1 MRKAE
6 VLATLATIVCHQGSG
21 MIRRWAVRI
30 WFSCGQTCADR
41 RGKEVT
47 VRFRVQS
54 VVALVAG
61 TLVLSL
67 LVAVGG
73 PAAAKTQPSLASI
86 RHIVVL
92 MQENR
97 SADTYFGKL
106 NALQPA
112 YEAEPTTGNPN
123 PIAPGTIV
131 PFHKTSL
138 CESSDL
144 NHSWNGE
151 HQAWNNGAMDGF
163 TAANDISSANSD
175 PTDPTGSR
183 TMGYYTQA
191 DLPYYYSLYNT
202 FATGD
207 RYFQSV
213 LSQTFPNR
221 FYLLAGTSFGHIAN
235 DGPPPGGFPNK
246 TIFELLGNAH
256 VSWRI
261 YDSQFAFGSF
271 FSYVQKHAKRHV
283 FPISQYYLDAQ
294 NGHLPAVSFVDPI
307 FIGAPNTETDE
318 HPPSNV
324 QVGQSFAYN
333 VITKLEQ
340 SPNWKSSALF
350 LTYDENGGF
359 YDHVAPPAAVAPDAT
374 PPMLKPGD
382 TVAGFNQL
390 GPRVPVVVVSPFAK
404 AHYVSHVV
412 HDHTSITRFIETR
425 FNLPSLTARD
435 AASNPMLEF
444 FDFATVPFKSPPSF
458 PAPTVTPC

>member
-1 MRKAE
+1 M
-6 VLATLATIVCHQGSG
+6 
-21 MIRRWAVRI
+21 
-30 WFSCGQTCADR
+30 
-41 RGKEVT
+41 
-47 VRFRVQS
+47 RFRVQS
-54 VVALVAG
+54 LVLCVVATMVLGFLTAGGGRVAASAPA
-61 TLVLSL
+61 SL
-67 LVAVGG
+67 R
-73 PAAAKTQPSLASI
+73 SI
-86 RHIVVL
+86 KHIVVF

-97 SADTYFGKL
+97 SADTYFGQL

-123 PIAPGTIV
+123 PIATGTIV
-131 PFHKTSL
+131 PFHKTTL

-151 HQAWNNGAMDGF
+151 HQAWDSGAMDGF

-235 DGPPPGGFPNK
+235 DFPPSGGFPNK

-256 VSWRI
+256 VSWKI
-261 YDSQFAFGSF
+261 YDAQFPFGGL
-271 FSYVQKHAKRHV
+271 FSYVQKNKKHHV
-283 FPISQYYLDAQ
+283 FDISQYYRDAQ
-294 NGHLPAVSFVDPI
+294 RGKLPAVSFVDPI
-307 FIGAPNTETDE
+307 FLAGSNTETDE

-324 QVGQSFAYN
+324 QVGQNFAYH
-333 VITKLEQ
+333 VITALEQ
-340 SPNWKSSALF
+340 SRDWKSSALF

-359 YDHVAPPAAVAPDAT
+359 YDHVAPPAAVAPDAI

-382 TVAGFNQL
+382 TVAAFDQL

-425 FNLPSLTARD
+425 YHLPSLTARD
-435 AASNPMLEF
+435 AAADPMLEF
-444 FDFATVPFKSPPSF
+444 FDFSAAAFHVPPSF
-458 PAPTVTPC
+458 AAPTVTPC

>member
-1 MRKAE
+1 M
-6 VLATLATIVCHQGSG
+6 
-21 MIRRWAVRI
+21 
-30 WFSCGQTCADR
+30 
-41 RGKEVT
+41 
-47 VRFRVQS
+47 RFRVPS
-54 VVALVAG
+54 LVSLVAG
-61 TLVLSL
+61 TIVLSL
-67 LVAVGG
+67 LTAGGG
-73 PAAAKTQPSLASI
+73 PAAAAHASLRSI
-86 RHIVVL
+86 KHIVVF

-97 SADTYFGKL
+97 SADSYLGQL

-123 PIAPGTIV
+123 PIAAGTIV
-131 PFHKTSL
+131 PFHKTTL

-175 PTDPTGSR
+175 ATDPTGSR

-221 FYLLAGTSFGHIAN
+221 FYLLAGTSFGYIAN
-235 DGPPPGGFPNK
+235 DFPPAGGFPNK

-256 VSWRI
+256 VSWKI
-261 YDSQFAFGSF
+261 YDAQVPFGGL
-271 FSYVQKHAKRHV
+271 FSYVQKHAKHHV
-283 FPISQYYLDAQ
+283 FGISQYFTDAQ
-294 NGHLPAVSFVDPI
+294 SGKLPAVSFVDPI
-307 FIGAPNTETDE
+307 FLAAANTETDE

-333 VITKLEQ
+333 VITALEQ
-340 SPNWKSSALF
+340 SKDWKASALF

-359 YDHVAPPAAVAPDAT
+359 YDHVAPPAAVAPDAI

-382 TVAGFNQL
+382 TVAGFDQL
-390 GPRVPVVVVSPFAK
+390 GPRVPVVVVSPFSK

-425 FNLPSLTARD
+425 YHLPSLTARD
-435 AASNPMLEF
+435 AAADPMLEF
-444 FDFATVPFKSPPSF
+444 FDFSATAFRVPPSF
-458 PAPTVTPC
+458 PAPTVTLC

>member
-1 MRKAE
+1 MRLRVRSLGGFIAG
-6 VLATLATIVCHQGSG
+6 VLAL
-21 MIRRWAVRI
+21 
-30 WFSCGQTCADR
+30 
-41 RGKEVT
+41 T
-47 VRFRVQS
+47 V
-54 VVALVAG
+54 
-61 TLVLSL
+61 

-73 PAAAKTQPSLASI
+73 PAGATTQHSLSSI
-86 RHIVVL
+86 RHIVVF

-97 SADTYFGKL
+97 SADSYLGQL
-106 NALQPA
+106 HALQPA

-123 PIAPGTIV
+123 PIGPGTVV
-131 PFHKTSL
+131 PFHKTML
-138 CESSDL
+138 CETSDL

-151 HQAWNNGAMDGF
+151 HQAWDNGAMDGF

-175 PTDPTGSR
+175 PLDPTGSR

-246 TIFELLGNAH
+246 TIFELLGNAG
-256 VSWRI
+256 VSWKI
-261 YDSQFAFGSF
+261 YDSQFAFGTF
-271 FSYVQKHAKRHV
+271 FSYVQKNARHHV
-283 FPISQYYLDAQ
+283 FPISQYYKDAQ
-294 NGHLPAVSFVDPI
+294 QGTLPAVSFVDPI
-307 FIGAPNTETDE
+307 FIAAKNTETDE

-324 QVGQSFAYN
+324 QVGQNFAYS
-333 VITKLEQ
+333 VITALEQ
-340 SPNWKSSALF
+340 SREWGNSALF

-359 YDHVAPPAAVAPDAT
+359 YDHVAPPAAVAPDAI
-374 PPMLKPGD
+374 PPMLQPGD

-404 AHYVSHVV
+404 PHYVSHVV

-435 AASNPMLEF
+435 AAADPMLEF
-444 FDFATVPFKSPPSF
+444 FDFPNAPFMKAPSF
-458 PAPTVTPC
+458 PVPPVTPC